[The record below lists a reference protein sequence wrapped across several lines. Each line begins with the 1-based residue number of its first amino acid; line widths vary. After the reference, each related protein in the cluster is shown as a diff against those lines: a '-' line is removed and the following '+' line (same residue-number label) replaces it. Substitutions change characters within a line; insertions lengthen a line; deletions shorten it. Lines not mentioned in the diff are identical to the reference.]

1 MERII
6 MGGVDKIDKI
16 KGDVISNL
24 SKDKLKKYLFYLT
37 KKYYETYMAKDEKEF
52 NKTIETLMD
61 VIGEYRKTYVNLMG
75 FVYYCLYLNSILI
88 ISEKTDNDDFGLKNI
103 AKYDLMEEEDF
114 EDELS
119 HDIKNIF
126 NKDRIRRRY
135 YEKGISESFE

>member
-1 MERII
+1 

-37 KKYYETYMAKDEKEF
+37 KKYYETYMAKDENEF

-61 VIGEYRKTYVNLMG
+61 VIGAYRKTYVNLMG

-88 ISEKTDNDDFGLKNI
+88 ISEKTDNDDFALKNI
-103 AKYDLMEEEDF
+103 AKYDLIEEEDF

>member
-1 MERII
+1 